1 MGWSSAAC
9 GPSGAVLDGPLG
21 PAAPSLSNDTVA
33 SVNGQRP
40 DGDLSR
46 FKWATVVGPL
56 VFVVLLEVFRETVL
70 DHTLSADES
79 NLAALMIIATAI
91 LAFAFVVGVYLDRAQ
106 RQLVSTNRDLTVTHS
121 VSSAVRGGLSLP
133 DLLEQAIDR
142 LVAQTSALAGQVT
155 ITSAEQPLTIRRPRE
170 LPPGLAWLGVILDE
184 PADPLLSGPRYER
197 RPALDTGVLDIPL
210 IRGSE
215 RIGHLRL
222 AFHPP
227 IEPEISQAAF
237 SDIAG
242 EIAGAAQLGMT
253 VADLNRRERERA
265 ALYAVALQLTGRNDL
280 RDVLDTITA
289 HARDLLGAERAIAC
303 LADPRATSARETS
316 RPELRVATRESSSN
330 RIALADDGSTCLIAH
345 LDLAA
350 QHPRNADCPVVTP
363 DDRRSWAARPM
374 RGPDGLLGEL
384 CVVRTGQPFSAQ
396 ERTLLGALAD
406 MASIAVRTARLH
418 EAEEQWTIHAERDR
432 IARELHDS
440 LAQVLGVIHLQLRAL
455 ETRAKDEASHAMAAE
470 LSGLAETADE
480 AYRDVR
486 EAILGLRE
494 TVREDDGLEGSLR
507 EYLRKYSRQ
516 TGIVATLNCSGETRS
531 ALSPRTEVQLL
542 RVVQEALTNTRKH
555 SRAKRATVTMACT
568 PSVTTISIEDDGVGF
583 DPSTVARSM
592 EGGFGLASM
601 RERVEQVGGRITVH
615 TAPNQGTTIRVEL
628 DAEVTRGTP
637 SSEAPGTP
645 RR

>member
-1 MGWSSAAC
+1 MNS
-9 GPSGAVLDGPLG
+9 
-21 PAAPSLSNDTVA
+21 
-33 SVNGQRP
+33 QRP

-70 DHTLSADES
+70 DRTLSSDEAH
-79 NLAALMIIATAI
+79 LAALMIIGGAI
-91 LAFAFVVGVYLDRAQ
+91 LIFAFVVGVYLDRAQ
-106 RQLVSTNRDLTVTHS
+106 RQLVAQNRDLTATHA

-133 DLLEQAIDR
+133 NLLEQALDR
-142 LVAQTSALAGQVT
+142 LVTQTGALAGQVT
-155 ITSAEQPLTIRRPRE
+155 VTASEDPLVIRRPAN
-170 LPPGLAWLGVILDE
+170 LAPGLAWLGTILDE
-184 PADPLLSGPRYER
+184 PQDPAIDAPRYER
-197 RPALDTGVLDIPL
+197 RAAVDTATLDLPL
-210 IRGSE
+210 VRGAE
-215 RIGHLRL
+215 RIGQVRL

-227 IEPEISQAAF
+227 VDPEISPSAL

-242 EIAGAAQLGMT
+242 EIAGAAQLGLT
-253 VADLNRRERERA
+253 VADLHRRERERA

-280 RDVLDTITA
+280 REVLDTITT
-289 HARDLLGAERAIAC
+289 HARDLLAAERAIVC
-303 LADPRATSARETS
+303 LADPRAAG
-316 RPELRVATRESSSN
+316 TREITPHD
-330 RIALADDGSTCLIAH
+330 RIAIADDGSSCLIAH
-345 LDLAA
+345 EIPTA
-350 QHPRNADCPVVTP
+350 QHPRNPECPVVTP
-363 DDRRSWAARPM
+363 ADKRAWAARPM
-374 RGPDGLLGEL
+374 RGPGGLLGEL
-384 CVVRTGQPFSAQ
+384 CVVRSGRPFSAQ

-406 MASIAVRTARLH
+406 MAAIAVRTARLH

-455 ETRAKDEASHAMAAE
+455 ETRAKDEASHLMASE
-470 LSGLAETADE
+470 LSSIAETADE

-516 TGIVATLNCSGETRS
+516 TGIIATLNCNGDTRS
-531 ALSPRTEVQLL
+531 LLPPRAEVQLL

-555 SRAKRATVTMACT
+555 SRATHATVTIDCT
-568 PSVTTISIEDDGVGF
+568 GPVTAITIEDDGVGF
-583 DPSTVARSM
+583 EPSTVARSM

-601 RERVEQVGGRITVH
+601 RERVEQVGGRIAVH
-615 TAPNQGTTIRVEL
+615 TAPNEGTTIRVEL
-628 DAEVTRGTP
+628 DAEVTRGSP
-637 SSEAPGTP
+637 SAQAPGSP